1 MIGCRLTA
9 MLVQAGHN
17 VVHLSR
23 SLKGTV
29 PTFQW
34 DVKNKVVDD
43 GAFADVN
50 VIIHLAGA
58 GIGDKRWTG
67 RRKQEIIES
76 RVASTQ
82 LLYDAVKKFSTRP
95 STFIS
100 ASGIAYY
107 GLTDKK
113 PRYTEDDP
121 QGSGFLAGVVRDWEA
136 AADEFSTLGL
146 RVVKIRTGLVL
157 SAEGGALK
165 PMMLP
170 VKFYV
175 GSPLGSGNQPMSWIH
190 IDDLCRIYIKAIED
204 ENMQG
209 VYNGVT
215 TDVVSNKTFTK
226 ALGKAL
232 NKPILFPPVPEFVL
246 KLVLGEMSDLVV
258 AGTTVY
264 PQRLLNE
271 GFHFQFESLDAALAE
286 IFPQ

>member
-1 MIGCRLTA
+1 
-9 MLVQAGHN
+9 
-17 VVHLSR
+17 
-23 SLKGTV
+23 
-29 PTFQW
+29 
-34 DVKNKVVDD
+34 
-43 GAFADVN
+43 
-50 VIIHLAGA
+50 
-58 GIGDKRWTG
+58 
-67 RRKQEIIES
+67 
-76 RVASTQ
+76 
-82 LLYDAVKKFSTRP
+82 
-95 STFIS
+95 
-100 ASGIAYY
+100 
-107 GLTDKK
+107 
-113 PRYTEDDP
+113 
-121 QGSGFLAGVVRDWEA
+121 
-136 AADEFSTLGL
+136 L